1 MSASLSSLT
10 IGTLTLTPEFD
21 PDVDEYAVSTSND
34 TNKITAVPEDED
46 ATVTIEVNGE
56 EIENGSAA
64 TWEDGEN
71 TVEITVEDGDLTG
84 TYTVTVTKS

>member
-56 EIENGSAA
+56 EIDNGSAA

-84 TYTVTVTKS
+84 TYTVTVSKS

>member
-1 MSASLSSLT
+1 M
-10 IGTLTLTPEFD
+10 
-21 PDVDEYAVSTSND
+21 STSND
-34 TNKITAVPEDED
+34 TNKITAVPKDED

-56 EIENGSAA
+56 EIDNGSAA